1 VFMQDEVTIGGS
13 GSTGSADVALMA
25 NLARKHATVQR
36 SGESYVLQ
44 AHAPVHAGG
53 KAVHGSVDLTDDQEL
68 LLGESVRLK
77 FRMPT
82 VMSGSARI
90 EFLSDHRPKHAVDGI
105 VIMDETCLLGPHADN
120 HVRCPGWKDTVLL
133 YRKQGEVWCKARSDI
148 FVDGRHIPGGGPV
161 RAGATVEGQDIR
173 FRWEAL

>member
-1 VFMQDEVTIGGS
+1 
-13 GSTGSADVALMA
+13 MA
-25 NLARKHATVQR
+25 NLARTHATIQR

-44 AHAPVHAGG
+44 AHAPVRVAGR
-53 KAVHGSVDLTDDQEL
+53 AVHESVDLSDDQEVS
-68 LLGESVRLK
+68 LGETVRLK

-105 VIMDETCLLGPHADN
+105 VIMDETCLLGPYGDN
-120 HVRCPGWKDTVLL
+120 HVYCPSWRETVLL
-133 YRKQGEVWCKARSDI
+133 YRKQGEVWCKARSDL
-148 FVDGRHIPGGGPV
+148 FVDGQHIPGGGPV